1 MGGSGPGGR
10 PAGCWVHSPRLVV
23 GLARRQGS
31 VATGSAFSC
40 LGPQS
45 CLEFSLRI
53 QEFIELIRQN
63 KRLDAV
69 RYAARWAPGVRTG
82 SHAREG

>member
-1 MGGSGPGGR
+1 MPSWSGG
-10 PAGCWVHSPRLVV
+10 VSPWAWLC
-23 GLARRQGS
+23 GDPPQAW
-31 VATGSAFSC
+31 SC
-40 LGPQS
+40 LYPQS

-69 RYAARWAPGVRTG
+69 RYVERGQTASLTSWGRP
-82 SHAREG
+82 SEGL

>member
-1 MGGSGPGGR
+1 MCGPCGGAGPWAWLCGD
-10 PAGCWVHSPRLVV
+10 ATQALSRL
-23 GLARRQGS
+23 
-31 VATGSAFSC
+31 C
-40 LGPQS
+40 PQS

-69 RYAARWAPGVRTG
+69 RYVEVVSRFSAGGRLPP
-82 SHAREG
+82 